1 LQFWWTDSIICCY
14 SMVCNWQEGCIGE
27 QITVLGTLLGCKPA
41 IAHVVVSPSIVICR
55 GGNLAT
61 ADL

>member
-1 LQFWWTDSIICCY
+1 
-14 SMVCNWQEGCIGE
+14 MVCNWQEGCVE
-27 QITVLGTLLGCKPA
+27 ITVLCTLLGCKPA

-61 ADL
+61 TDL

>member
-1 LQFWWTDSIICCY
+1 VEKGVGFAILMNRFNNLLIFNGLQLTR
-14 SMVCNWQEGCIGE
+14 
-27 QITVLGTLLGCKPA
+27 TVLCTLLGCKPA
-41 IAHVVVSPSIVICR
+41 LAYVVVSPSIVICM

>member
-1 LQFWWTDSIICCY
+1 ML
-14 SMVCNWQEGCIGE
+14 CNWQEGCIGE
-27 QITVLGTLLGCKPA
+27 QITVLCTLLGCKPA
-41 IAHVVVSPSIVICR
+41 IAHAVVSPPIVICR